1 MKKILYLLLLVSSIL
16 TNETSGQIQGLH
28 IAERGREEIEVPF
41 DYINNF
47 IIVDVVL
54 NKILPLKFI
63 FDTGAE
69 YTIIN
74 KRELSE
80 ALGMVYERE
89 FRVIGSDRSTE
100 LVAYLTRGNQIKMGG
115 MEATKADLLVLK
127 EDYFRFEEVAGLDI
141 HGIIGANFFKH
152 LIVQIDYQKKI
163 LSFRYPEKKISKQ
176 RIKGFQ
182 QIPVAIKRNRVYLH
196 SQVQINPD
204 TLIQLSLLLDTGA
217 SITALLHTHAHP
229 GLSLPPHVIEG
240 NLAMGLGGY
249 LKGYLGRIHR
259 LELGAF
265 SFDNFLTNFQEATEL
280 QDSSLLNSRHGIVGN
295 VLLSRFNLIIDYPG
309 EKVYVRPIRKY
320 NRGFK
325 YDKSGLGIIA
335 TGENLTDYK
344 ISFVHKN
351 SPADLA
357 GLQTGDIITKINLFK
372 GSLWDLSKL
381 TRILQGKDGRKIR
394 IVVER
399 EGERKRFTFRLKKLI

>member
-1 MKKILYLLLLVSSIL
+1 MKSVIYILLLSLSLVNA
-16 TNETSGQIQGLH
+16 TQGQVQGLH
-28 IAERGREEIEVPF
+28 IAEHGREEMEVPF
-41 DYINNF
+41 DYVNNF

-54 NKILPLKFI
+54 NKFLPLKFI

-89 FRVIGSDRSTE
+89 FRVMGSDRSTE

-115 MEATKADLLVLK
+115 MEAIKADLLVLK
-127 EDYFRFEEVAGLDI
+127 EDYFRFEEIAGLDI

-152 LIVQIDYQKKI
+152 LIVQIDYQRKI
-163 LSFRYPEKKISKQ
+163 LTFRYPEKRISKS
-176 RIKGFQ
+176 RLKGFQ
-182 QIPVAIKRNRVYLH
+182 PIPMKIKRNKVYLD

-204 TLIQLSLLLDTGA
+204 TVMHLSLLLDTGA

-229 GLSLPPHVIEG
+229 DLSLPPHVIEG
-240 NLAMGLGGY
+240 NLAMGIGGY

-259 LELGAF
+259 LELGVFA
-265 SFDNFLTNFQEATEL
+265 FDNFLTNFQEATEI
-280 QDSSLLNSRHGIVGN
+280 QDTSYLISRHGIVGN
-295 VLLSRFNLIIDYPG
+295 VLLSRFKLIIDYPG
-309 EKVYVRPIRKY
+309 EKLYLRPIRKY
-320 NRGFK
+320 DRGFK

-335 TGENLTDYK
+335 TGEKLDEYK
-344 ISFVHKN
+344 ISFIHKN

-357 GLQTGDIITKINLFK
+357 GLQTGDIITKVNLFK
-372 GSLWDLSKL
+372 GSLWNLSKL
-381 TRILQGKDGRKIR
+381 TKVLQGKEGRKIKMR
-394 IVVER
+394 VLR
-399 EGERKRFTFRLKKLI
+399 NGERKTFVFSLKKLI